1 MFAFQ
6 YHSRFQTV
14 LNSKIQDTQ
23 LTSLPIARNNRRVP
37 AHFHIH
43 VVKLFDCT
51 NQLLATRSS
60 STKAVQF
67 KLFQATIV
75 ITSTLILQL
84 RIPNISEE
92 RPEWGIV
99 WPKEV
104 YKSNFRQYG
113 QIKSRDEK
121 SQRREEKKKANQK
134 RESLRRKK
142 VQVCEKVGKSRNTAF
157 VQ

>member
-14 LNSKIQDTQ
+14 LNSKIQDIQ
-23 LTSLPIARNNRRVP
+23 LTSLTIARNNRRVP

-67 KLFQATIV
+67 KLFQSTIV

>member
-14 LNSKIQDTQ
+14 LNSKIQDIQ

>member
-14 LNSKIQDTQ
+14 LNSKIQDIQ

-84 RIPNISEE
+84 RIP
-92 RPEWGIV
+92 EWGIV
-99 WPKEV
+99 WLKEV

-113 QIKSRDEK
+113 QIKSRDGK

-142 VQVCEKVGKSRNTAF
+142 IQVCEKVGKS
-157 VQ
+157 